1 VKIHE
6 YQAKLLL
13 RGHGIDVPKGDVA
26 FSPREAAAQAAS
38 LGGRVV
44 LKAQVH
50 AGGRG
55 KGGGIKVAADA
66 VEAAA
71 LAEKMIGMT
80 LVTPQTG
87 APGKKV
93 RRLLV
98 EETLE
103 IARELYLGITLD
115 RGRGCPVVMA
125 CAEGGMDIEEVA
137 AKDPGAILVEPID
150 PLLGLRPFQARK
162 IAYFLGLE
170 GDQVARG
177 VALVSALGRMYEAI
191 DASLVEINPL
201 VVTKSGLLV
210 ALDAKMTFDDN
221 ALYRHPRIRELRDPD
236 EEEPLEV
243 EASAHSLNYIKLE
256 GSVGCMVNGAGLAMA
271 TMDIIHHVGGAP
283 ANFLDVGGGA
293 SAEQVAAAFRI
304 LVADPNVKAV
314 LINIFGGILRVDVL
328 ARGLIEAV
336 HTVGVKVPIVVRLEG
351 TNVEEGK
358 RLIAEAKLNVTVGD
372 GMLDAAKKVVAL
384 AQAGGR

>member
-87 APGKKV
+87 APGKRV

>member
-13 RGHGIDVPKGDVA
+13 RGHGIDVPRGDVA
-26 FSPREAAAQAAS
+26 FSPREAMAQAAS

-66 VEAAA
+66 VEAGA

-87 APGKKV
+87 PQGKKV

-103 IARELYLGITLD
+103 IVRELYLGITLD
-115 RGRGCPVVMA
+115 RGRGIPVVMA

-137 AKDPGAILVEPID
+137 AKNPDAILVEPIE
-150 PLLGLRPFQARK
+150 PLLGLRPFQARR

-170 GDQVARG
+170 GDQAARG
-177 VALVSALGRMYEAI
+177 VDLISALARMYDAV

-201 VVTKSGLLV
+201 VVTKPGGLV

-243 EASAHSLNYIKLE
+243 EASAHSLNYIKLD
-256 GSVGCMVNGAGLAMA
+256 GTVGCMVNGAGLAMA

-314 LINIFGGILRVDVL
+314 FINIFGGILRVDVL
-328 ARGLIEAV
+328 ARGLIDAV
-336 HTVGVKVPIVVRLEG
+336 HKVGVKVPIVARLEG
-351 TNVEEGK
+351 TNVDEGK
-358 RLIAEAKLNVTVGD
+358 RLIAEARLNVTVAD
-372 GMLDAAKKVVAL
+372 NMLDGAKKVVAL
-384 AQAGGR
+384 AQGAGR